1 MTEKILVIGA
11 VLFLLNLVFMHGY
24 FFFKAKRRLED
35 EINSLPNDA
44 EAVILKRSAEL
55 KNVRKTGKKISFELA
70 ASTLKLSDLL
80 ADEKE
85 DLWNVVS
92 PQRFDITKTWYR
104 GFQTWN
110 LAIASQG
117 VGARIV
123 GISFILFAVT
133 TFWGIV
139 GAIVWAFM
147 ASQFEAQLG
156 SILKERQGPVKA
168 AS

>member
-1 MTEKILVIGA
+1 MIETILAIGAILLILNVIG
-11 VLFLLNLVFMHGY
+11 LHGFY
-24 FFFKAKRRLED
+24 VFKAKERL
-35 EINSLPNDA
+35 DA
-44 EAVILKRSAEL
+44 ELSKLSDNLENVVQKRNEALKE
-55 KNVRKTGKKISFELA
+55 VRKSGKKISFELA
-70 ASTLKLSDLL
+70 ASTLKLSELL

-123 GISFILFAVT
+123 GIGFILLAVT

-147 ASQFEAQLG
+147 ASQFETQLG

>member
-1 MTEKILVIGA
+1 
-11 VLFLLNLVFMHGY
+11 VLILLNLVFMHGY

-44 EAVILKRSAEL
+44 EAVIQKRSAEL
-55 KNVRKTGKKISFELA
+55 KNVRKTGRKISFELA
-70 ASTLKLSDLL
+70 ASTLKLSELL

-92 PQRFDITKTWYR
+92 PHRFDIAKTWYR
-104 GFQTWN
+104 GFQIWN
-110 LAIASQG
+110 LAIADQG

-123 GISFILFAVT
+123 GIGFILFAVT

-139 GAIVWAFM
+139 GVILWSFV
-147 ASQFEAQLG
+147 ASQFETQLG
-156 SILKERQGPVKA
+156 VILEKKSSEKKSA
-168 AS
+168 